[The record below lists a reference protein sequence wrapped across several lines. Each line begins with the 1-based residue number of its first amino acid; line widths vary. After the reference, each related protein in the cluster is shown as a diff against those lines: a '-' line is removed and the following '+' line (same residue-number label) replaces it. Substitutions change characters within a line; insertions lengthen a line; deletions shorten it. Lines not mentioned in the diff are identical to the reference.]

1 MRKLQWRKFF
11 VIIATISIVGI
22 LASTSAVCQSG
33 PQSVLISTHIQ
44 PPPTGKTALSYA
56 AYFEEV
62 VESLLQAQYPCMS
75 LTSTSGIAAVLKL
88 KSEQALLG
96 VDPGDLSTV
105 AGALGAKYVIDLT
118 ITDTGSGPVGLTATM
133 TSNATLQKLAMN
145 SSSAAAGNPDAVL
158 DAIEALAKQFVDS
171 LSSVPQFSPGK
182 CNPTNP
188 WAGTI
193 TYRLKQSPPAAVD
206 AHPAISGKGTVTT
219 TTTNTVD
226 DQISIRMGWTG
237 PPRAE
242 IMLAESYKT
251 EEVGAVQ
258 MDCGRP
264 TIASNQHN
272 YKSGGWDHM
281 ELMENFAYEEVG
293 ATVSVEIAN
302 GRYKITLHAP
312 PIQGQ
317 AERTV
322 RKHNDGGCGTPNDD
336 NSGPTDYSWDN
347 ATVTL
352 PMIDQPLDKPD
363 TLLGS
368 ETDAFGGEVFWNL
381 KRTPM
386 RK

>member
-1 MRKLQWRKFF
+1 MRKFQCHIFLA
-11 VIIATISIVGI
+11 IITTISIVGI
-22 LASTSAVCQSG
+22 LASTAALCQSG
-33 PQSVLISTHIQ
+33 PQNVLISTHIQ
-44 PPPTGKTALSYA
+44 PPPTGKSAPAYA

-62 VESLLQAQYPCMS
+62 VGRLLQAQYPCIS
-75 LTSTSGIAAVLKL
+75 LTSTSGIAAILKL
-88 KSEQALLG
+88 KSDQALLG

-105 AGALGAKYVIDLT
+105 AGAVGAKYVIDLT
-118 ITDTGSGPVGLTATM
+118 ITDSGSGPVGLTATM
-133 TSNATLQKLAMN
+133 TNSATLQKLAMN
-145 SSSAAAGNPDAVL
+145 SSSAAAGDPDAVL

-206 AHPAISGKGTVTT
+206 AHQAISGKGTVTT

-242 IMLAESYKT
+242 ILLHESYKT
-251 EEVGAVQ
+251 QEVGAVQ

-272 YKSGGWDHM
+272 YRSGGWDHM
-281 ELMENFAYEEVG
+281 ELMEHFAYEEVG

-317 AERTV
+317 VERTV

-363 TLLGS
+363 TLFGS